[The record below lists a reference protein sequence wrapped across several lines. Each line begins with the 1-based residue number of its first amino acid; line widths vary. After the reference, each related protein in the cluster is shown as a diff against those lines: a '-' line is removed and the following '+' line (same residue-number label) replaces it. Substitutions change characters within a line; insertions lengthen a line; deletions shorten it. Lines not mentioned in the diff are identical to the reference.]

1 MSLLFWLI
9 FSILGVQLF
18 SGKFQACVDHDG
30 ERVPASVV
38 PNKTECLR
46 FPEKYVWKNSEAN
59 FDNVLN
65 GFLVLF
71 LVVCML
77 QFIPRTVIYRS
88 RRIRLTCAP
97 NRSVECG
104 LALSILLS
112 ITSTRHHSGQNA
124 VDSRGAANI

>member
-1 MSLLFWLI
+1 MVSLLFWLI

-18 SGKFQACVDHDG
+18 SGKFQACVDHEG

-71 LVVCML
+71 LVVRVL
-77 QFIPRTVIYRS
+77 LFIV
-88 RRIRLTCAP
+88 
-97 NRSVECG
+97 
-104 LALSILLS
+104 
-112 ITSTRHHSGQNA
+112 
-124 VDSRGAANI
+124 GAT

>member
-1 MSLLFWLI
+1 MVSLLFWLI

-18 SGKFQACVDHDG
+18 SGKFQACVDHEG
-30 ERVPASVV
+30 EKVPASVV

-71 LVVCML
+71 LVVRVL
-77 QFIPRTVIYRS
+77 QFIV
-88 RRIRLTCAP
+88 
-97 NRSVECG
+97 
-104 LALSILLS
+104 
-112 ITSTRHHSGQNA
+112 
-124 VDSRGAANI
+124 GATHTMINVFG

>member
-1 MSLLFWLI
+1 MVSLLFWLI

-18 SGKFQACVDHDG
+18 SGKFQACVDHEG
-30 ERVPASVV
+30 ERVSASVV

-71 LVVCML
+71 LVVRILM
-77 QFIPRTVIYRS
+77 FILRATSYD
-88 RRIRLTCAP
+88 
-97 NRSVECG
+97 NRSDEFGQHVYI
-104 LALSILLS
+104 LAATQFRPRDNLFGRSQL
-112 ITSTRHHSGQNA
+112 RNA
-124 VDSRGAANI
+124 TDHMGV